1 MAVLEGP
8 PETDQWGGAILA
20 KAVGETRSQW
30 IKCRPLLIGPNA
42 EFTLNHAEERICK
55 SQNLNYE
62 WSILNN
68 KDSRLLVRKYSRNYD
83 PKSVRE
89 KLLFLLVTFIVDQ
102 IYSLSELSFK
112 LVKETT

>member
-30 IKCRPLLIGPNA
+30 IKSRPLLIGPNA
-42 EFTLNHAEERICK
+42 EFTLIHAEERICK

-62 WSILNN
+62 WTLLNN
-68 KDSRLLVRKYSRNYD
+68 KDSRLLVQKFGRSYD

-89 KLLFLLVTFIVDQ
+89 KLLFRLVTSLVD
-102 IYSLSELSFK
+102 FFDFM
-112 LVKETT
+112 